1 MDQHSRRES
10 PVRLEEAIAQFT
22 GSSRTT
28 LRITKDNVNQGETAK
43 RSLAS
48 HYTISRDETSLGS
61 SVKDKLHALRKAGD
75 NEQYMHPKQMIFPG
89 QSQESN
95 NPLSSQD
102 TLKDFDFD
110 SFLNDDGKNDDSY
123 FNNDDRQFRAALNA
137 LSHPF
142 AKPENQPDSLVSFLQ
157 EKVKELHSENER
169 LLHRRMREDKL
180 DANFEVLHHI
190 SSEIGTET
198 YLETPYWAKTSKGIQ
213 LKANS
218 PILYPDAYIQYKSL
232 EFIVERYYSGDKEA
246 APEVTEALRQN
257 QIPDPIPSWEYLRPV
272 SKDMREAIKLLRK
285 GEDPRKISG
294 SLKDEVMVAPYY
306 WWYCYRD
313 QPDIF
318 DTLSRAQEKLIRN
331 LTDWIE
337 ANYSEL
343 YSRIDSQFERG
354 MVSAASMSFLV
365 RPGDVLVRMDQD
377 SVEAYLASSSLDVIN
392 KENFRVRM
400 SEDHLSSSDEFARLH
415 AATPPTKKVQT
426 EWEVNAWSY
435 IYNGNFSK
443 QTKKLSI
450 TFSDDTENTEI
461 PVQDLS
467 VFPLRFASLELRES
481 LEQRGKT
488 FWSCRYRKYISYAKE
503 TKEEHSVS
511 YSKTLRHL
519 DIVLNLSTGRA
530 ALYDRLFNL
539 SRATSSIYR

>member
-1 MDQHSRRES
+1 
-10 PVRLEEAIAQFT
+10 
-22 GSSRTT
+22 
-28 LRITKDNVNQGETAK
+28 
-43 RSLAS
+43 
-48 HYTISRDETSLGS
+48 
-61 SVKDKLHALRKAGD
+61 
-75 NEQYMHPKQMIFPG
+75 
-89 QSQESN
+89 
-95 NPLSSQD
+95 
-102 TLKDFDFD
+102 
-110 SFLNDDGKNDDSY
+110 
-123 FNNDDRQFRAALNA
+123 
-137 LSHPF
+137 
-142 AKPENQPDSLVSFLQ
+142 
-157 EKVKELHSENER
+157 
-169 LLHRRMREDKL
+169 
-180 DANFEVLHHI
+180 
-190 SSEIGTET
+190 
-198 YLETPYWAKTSKGIQ
+198 
-213 LKANS
+213 
-218 PILYPDAYIQYKSL
+218 
-232 EFIVERYYSGDKEA
+232 
-246 APEVTEALRQN
+246 
-257 QIPDPIPSWEYLRPV
+257 
-272 SKDMREAIKLLRK
+272 MREAIKLLRK

-450 TFSDDTENTEI
+450 AFSDDTENTEI

-503 TKEEHSVS
+503 TKEEHGVS